1 MTRAR
6 DLARFANNQALS
18 VDTDFDVGINS
29 TTPAAKLDVRGN
41 SVITGILT
49 ATSFS
54 GNVTGDATG
63 LSGTPDITVNNIVA
77 AGATFSGVLTYED
90 VTNVDSVG
98 VITAR
103 SDVSIADK
111 IIHTGDTDTAIR
123 FPAADTFTVETA
135 GTERL
140 RVTGIGSVGIGTD
153 PIKKFEIQQAAS
165 RKHQFSYDDS
175 LLTIKG
181 ANNSGNPETLR
192 IIGGDSL
199 RFHTGST
206 GSGTEKFRIT
216 SGGQLQAT
224 GAADVRLTLGS
235 GGTAGTND
243 SVHVRADSA
252 TLKFMAANG
261 GNTIF
266 ETNGTETVRITST
279 GGVHFSNA
287 ELIERVNITAGK
299 LSDNTDIDLDDGMV
313 HYFTT
318 TETSAAVPNITSSVG
333 INTSMAT
340 GDTMS
345 VTIVTTAAAAAFAG
359 TFAIDHK
366 QVGVTTFFSGGAP
379 TEGGSSG
386 KDVTALTIVKTGDAA
401 FDVLA
406 SVTNFE

>member
-1 MTRAR
+1 MANNRE
-6 DLARFANNQALS
+6 LSQFANVVGYNGGNIGIGTDDPNGLLS
-18 VDTDFDVGINS
+18 LTAASGRLVTLRNS
-29 TTPAAKLDVRGN
+29 TTGFASGDGSYLALNASDLQIAN
-41 SVITGILT
+41 AESANLILY
-49 ATSFS
+49 
-54 GNVTGDATG
+54 TGD
-63 LSGTPDITVNNIVA
+63 
-77 AGATFSGVLTYED
+77 
-90 VTNVDSVG
+90 
-98 VITAR
+98 
-103 SDVSIADK
+103 
-111 IIHTGDTDTAIR
+111 
-123 FPAADTFTVETA
+123 
-135 GTERL
+135 TERL
-140 RVTGIGSVGIGTD
+140 R
-153 PIKKFEIQQAAS
+153 
-165 RKHQFSYDDS
+165 
-175 LLTIKG
+175 
-181 ANNSGNPETLR
+181 
-192 IIGGDSL
+192 
-199 RFHTGST
+199 
-206 GSGTEKFRIT
+206 IT
-216 SGGQLQAT
+216 STGQLQAT
-224 GAADVRLTLGS
+224 SAADVRLTLGS
-235 GGTAGTND
+235 SGTAGTND

-287 ELIERVNITAGK
+287 ELIERVKITAGK
-299 LSDNTDIDLDDGMV
+299 LSDNTNIDLDDGMV

-345 VTIVTTAAAAAFAG
+345 VTIVTTAAAAAFAA